1 MNGQLLREV
10 KRTPSFTS
18 LEEEVFL
25 NLILTA
31 DQLAREQD
39 ELLRSHQISSEQYN
53 VLRILRGAGES
64 GLTCTEIGPRML
76 TRSPDITRLLDKLEG
91 RGLIVRTRSNEDR
104 RIVRATIASVGLSVL
119 RILDNPLQELHR
131 ASLRHMSRADLAKAL
146 ELLEAMRTSVKRTDR
161 D

>member
-1 MNGQLLREV
+1 M
-10 KRTPSFTS
+10 
-18 LEEEVFL
+18 FL

-64 GLTCTEIGPRML
+64 GLTCTEIGARML